1 MYSHNRKNSR
11 IQHLASL
18 GWILEDKPTTKSP
31 AHNYNQSLP
40 YSHAVQQIMY
50 VSSST
55 PKSRAFTPKMLELS
69 QNPEFKDVKFYEMEM
84 MASTTPMI
92 KFGPQN
98 CPIVFLFKGTWCET
112 LLGIGGIEVVEEH
125 VRGMLTRS

>member
-1 MYSHNRKNSR
+1 MGD
-11 IQHLASL
+11 AS
-18 GWILEDKPTTKSP
+18 DNKPTRLPQITDRETHDSIISRE
-31 AHNYNQSLP
+31 NQTANIP
-40 YSHAVQQIMY
+40 IVMY

-98 CPIVFLFKGTWCET
+98 CPIVFLFRGTWCET

-125 VRGMLTRS
+125 VRGMLARN

>member
-1 MYSHNRKNSR
+1 MGDASDNKATRLPQITDRETHDSIISR
-11 IQHLASL
+11 
-18 GWILEDKPTTKSP
+18 E
-31 AHNYNQSLP
+31 NQIANIP
-40 YSHAVQQIMY
+40 IVMY

-98 CPIVFLFKGTWCET
+98 CPIVFLFRGTWCET
-112 LLGIGGIEVVEEH
+112 LLGIVGIEVVEEH
-125 VRGMLTRS
+125 VRGMLMRS